1 MFNYCYNI
9 KANFILTERN
19 IYEQYG
25 DSMDAIASMRG
36 YMNSC
41 KLYYFILLE
50 LFTFITGIE
59 ITNQFSVPVTCTK
72 IYWDKGL

>member
-9 KANFILTERN
+9 KANFILTER

-25 DSMDAIASMRG
+25 DSMDAIAS
-36 YMNSC
+36 MNSC

-72 IYWDKGL
+72 IYWDKG